1 QGTGTAGGPAC
12 GCISIASITPVAWI
26 GRAVGG
32 LASMGFIFHIYRKA
46 LRSGRERRA
55 ERHLGGSL
63 SRLALRVDFY
73 RGALRT
79 RTESRATALFG
90 RLETA
95 VADHEQSG
103 LGAAEGDSQPVCE
116 FHQRRGQACV
126 GGTTAGLVWTIADR
140 RLSIDNPA
148 APSAAERGRRSN
160 RLQPQCQ

>member
-1 QGTGTAGGPAC
+1 MYVVKIFTGRAVSGDRDPIRHGRAADRRQGTGKAGGPAC
-12 GCISIASITPVAWI
+12 GCISIASITPIAWI

-63 SRLALRVDFY
+63 SRLALRVDRY

-90 RLETA
+90 QLERLSPIMNKAVSALPKETA
-95 VADHEQSG
+95 SRYAN
-103 LGAAEGDSQPVCE
+103 
-116 FHQRRGQACV
+116 F
-126 GGTTAGLVWTIADR
+126 I
-140 RLSIDNPA
+140 
-148 APSAAERGRRSN
+148 SAADKLALAG
-160 RLQPQCQ
+160 QPGAQLA

>member
-1 QGTGTAGGPAC
+1 MYVAKIFTGRAVSGDRDPIRHGRAADRRQGTGTAGGPAC
-12 GCISIASITPVAWI
+12 GCISIASITPIAWI

-103 LGAAEGDSQPVCE
+103 LGAAEGDSQPVAN
-116 FHQRRGQACV
+116 F
-126 GGTTAGLVWTIADR
+126 I
-140 RLSIDNPA
+140 
-148 APSAAERGRRSN
+148 SAADKLALVG
-160 RLQPQCQ
+160 QPGVQLGLL